1 LARCGKQ
8 ERRAVCIYE
17 YCGRNTSDRALAG
30 PGVADRAIISSRSGA
45 GGAMECGVAAAAGA
59 YAARAQSA
67 APPAHPAHPALSPT
81 ERSPAK
87 AGLHVNFSDKGEVK
101 ERREKFLTAKYGSH
115 QMALIRKRLA
125 VEMWLYDELQKLYES
140 AEGGA
145 GGAAGAAGGAAG
157 GAGGAAQD
165 VEVDI
170 DELLDMEGDEL
181 RRRHLTTLL
190 ADARKPQ
197 KDVHKFINEL
207 LEKAK
212 TL

>member
-1 LARCGKQ
+1 
-8 ERRAVCIYE
+8 
-17 YCGRNTSDRALAG
+17 
-30 PGVADRAIISSRSGA
+30 
-45 GGAMECGVAAAAGA
+45 MECGVAAPSG
-59 YAARAQSA
+59 YP
-67 APPAHPAHPALSPT
+67 APPAHAHPALSPT

-87 AGLHVNFSDKGEVK
+87 SGLHVNFSDKGEVK

-125 VEMWLYDELQKLYES
+125 VEMWLYDELQKLYETPKD
-140 AEGGA
+140 GG
-145 GGAAGAAGGAAG
+145 GGSS
-157 GAGGAAQD
+157 QE

-170 DELLDMEGDEL
+170 DELLDMDSDEH

-190 ADARKPQ
+190 ADAKKPQ

>member
-1 LARCGKQ
+1 
-8 ERRAVCIYE
+8 
-17 YCGRNTSDRALAG
+17 
-30 PGVADRAIISSRSGA
+30 
-45 GGAMECGVAAAAGA
+45 MEVGVAAAAAGAGA
-59 YAARAQSA
+59 YSR
-67 APPAHPAHPALSPT
+67 PAHPAHPALSPT

-87 AGLHVNFSDKGEVK
+87 SGLHVNFSDKGEVK

-125 VEMWLYDELQKLYES
+125 VEMWLYDELQKLYTAASGTS
-140 AEGGA
+140 APAAAASGASGASA
-145 GGAAGAAGGAAG
+145 GGATAS
-157 GAGGAAQD
+157 QE

-170 DELLDMEGDEL
+170 DELLDMDGDDL

-190 ADARKPQ
+190 ADAKKPQ

>member
-1 LARCGKQ
+1 
-8 ERRAVCIYE
+8 
-17 YCGRNTSDRALAG
+17 
-30 PGVADRAIISSRSGA
+30 
-45 GGAMECGVAAAAGA
+45 MECGVAAAAGA
-59 YAARAQSA
+59 Y
-67 APPAHPAHPALSPT
+67 PAHSAHPPHPALSPT

-87 AGLHVNFSDKGEVK
+87 SGLHVNFSDKGEVK

-125 VEMWLYDELQKLYES
+125 VEMWLYDELQKLYEVPKES
-140 AEGGA
+140 SGA
-145 GGAAGAAGGAAG
+145 GGGGGANST
-157 GAGGAAQD
+157 QE

-170 DELLDMEGDEL
+170 DELLDMDSDEH
-181 RRRHLTTLL
+181 RRRHLSTLL
-190 ADARKPQ
+190 ADAKKPQ

>member
-1 LARCGKQ
+1 
-8 ERRAVCIYE
+8 
-17 YCGRNTSDRALAG
+17 
-30 PGVADRAIISSRSGA
+30 
-45 GGAMECGVAAAAGA
+45 MECGVAAGG
-59 YAARAQSA
+59 YA

-87 AGLHVNFSDKGEVK
+87 SGLHVNFSDKGEVK

-125 VEMWLYDELQKLYES
+125 VEMWLYDELQKLYETPKDNAS
-140 AEGGA
+140 
-145 GGAAGAAGGAAG
+145 GAAGACAAS
-157 GAGGAAQD
+157 QE

-170 DELLDMEGDEL
+170 DELLDMDSDDL

-190 ADARKPQ
+190 ADAKKPQ
-197 KDVHKFINEL
+197 KDVHKFINDL
-207 LEKAK
+207 LERAK

>member
-1 LARCGKQ
+1 MSLFFKFR
-8 ERRAVCIYE
+8 
-17 YCGRNTSDRALAG
+17 S
-30 PGVADRAIISSRSGA
+30 SSRGGA
-45 GGAMECGVAAAAGA
+45 GAAPCAMECGVAAAGA
-59 YAARAQSA
+59 Y
-67 APPAHPAHPALSPT
+67 PPAHSAHPALSPT

-87 AGLHVNFSDKGEVK
+87 TGLHVNFSDKGEVK

-125 VEMWLYDELQKLYES
+125 VEMWLYDELQKLYEIPKES
-140 AEGGA
+140 SGGS
-145 GGAAGAAGGAAG
+145 GNST
-157 GAGGAAQD
+157 QE

-170 DELLDMEGDEL
+170 DELLDMDSDDH

-190 ADARKPQ
+190 ADAKKPQ

>member
-1 LARCGKQ
+1 MKCVVISIFCVQVFVGVRCRWPEITVQGTAINSAR
-8 ERRAVCIYE
+8 EPARAVTAVAISNRSSASAAA
-17 YCGRNTSDRALAG
+17 CG
-30 PGVADRAIISSRSGA
+30 
-45 GGAMECGVAAAAGA
+45 MECGVAAGG
-59 YAARAQSA
+59 YP
-67 APPAHPAHPALSPT
+67 APPAHPALSPT

-87 AGLHVNFSDKGEVK
+87 SGLHVNFSDKGEVK

-125 VEMWLYDELQKLYES
+125 VEMWLYDELQKLYDTPKE
-140 AEGGA
+140 
-145 GGAAGAAGGAAG
+145 GAAGAAGAAG
-157 GAGGAAQD
+157 ACAPQE

-170 DELLDMEGDEL
+170 DELLDMDSDEL

-190 ADARKPQ
+190 ADAKKPQ
-197 KDVHKFINEL
+197 KDVHKFINDL